1 MKKGS
6 TLSAEFL
13 VLPVPARVALD
24 GRGITLPEAPAL
36 ALTGK
41 QGASG
46 DRVVLRE
53 AGNARRVAEVDRA
66 QIRFLPADDAPADLR
81 TWARQPEGYA
91 LVVDETGVRIW
102 ASQPAGRLYGAVTLR
117 QLRRQCGRRLPGLRI
132 GDAPKLAHRGV
143 QLSFPQGHT
152 AYRHAFMRDLVP
164 ELARWKINALYLY
177 LESYFDFPSLPH
189 MAGPGAMTPQEARDL
204 DELCRSYGI
213 ALIPQLNVMAHS
225 GELLSLQKYAHLAE
239 HAPGQDHRMVSG
251 FNLCATSPEVKR
263 LVRGM
268 LEDMF
273 DAFSAD
279 LIHVGGDEV
288 SVLGECPNCLKRKGK
303 LDKLGLYLHYFD
315 DIQKIARR
323 RGRRIGIWGD
333 MLLHYARPLP
343 APERKRVFA
352 GLRDGTVI
360 YDWHYSSGSPDTLA
374 FFVED
379 GWDTIACSSTNL
391 CYSAAMWPT
400 QSENQRELFAD
411 AIRVGAMGGI
421 TTAWCNFTG
430 LHEEQLN
437 YLFASGATALW
448 SGPTEKDLAPGLS
461 TDRFEQAYCLQ
472 RYDLRTTTVTRYAH
486 AIGDA
491 SGPVLSPLAPYHNAN
506 LRKCLYHT
514 DNVLTFWQHYAHIL
528 QGGPLNKYRAGV
540 AGARRLWRQVEREAR
555 TCDDPYLVLQ
565 EGPLLMHEHLLRRFD
580 MTEAL
585 YRRYDQAARAQ
596 FADPRRCARLLNE
609 VAGLLLRHVDD
620 FPPIERYLATAR
632 RLVGLDRSSILR
644 VRATRRKARELAA
657 FLKHLAVAERP
668 LPAFSQFSGM
678 FFGVVRTDWYGDREH
693 EWAEGPAR
701 FQRYTINGTAPW
713 APAPE
718 AVKEPGPW
726 VSVRDYDLTALIPWT
741 APLSELDYPRK
752 HAFTP
757 RVFSTAECHVH
768 DDLFAGGQQG
778 VVFFRVRFRCAEPMK
793 LEIGLGYDGPVK
805 AWLDRQAV
813 FTDETGTNPAY
824 PCKGRAPCDV
834 RKGRHEIMVALSS
847 NHGKA
852 YGLSMQLTR
861 LDTFAGGVR
870 SVVLPSLIKHG
881 GPQIVIAG

>member
-1 MKKGS
+1 MNKKRTS
-6 TLSAEFL
+6 FDEFL
-13 VLPVPARVALD
+13 LLPVPARLALE
-24 GRGITLPEAPAL
+24 GGGIVLAETPTLAL
-36 ALTGK
+36 A
-41 QGASG
+41 GAGDAPS
-46 DRVVLRE
+46 DRVVVSE
-53 AGNARRVAEVDRA
+53 AGAVRRVADAGRA
-66 QIRFLPADDAPADLR
+66 QIRFLPADDAPLDLQE
-81 TWARQPEGYA
+81 WARQPEGYA
-91 LVVDETGVRIW
+91 LAIDEAGVRIW
-102 ASQPAGRLYGAVTLR
+102 AAQPAGRLYGAVTLR
-117 QLRRQCGRRLPGLRI
+117 QLRRQFGRSLPGVRI

-152 AYRHAFMRDLVP
+152 AYRHAYMRDLVP

-177 LESYFDFPSLPH
+177 LESFFDFPSLPH
-189 MAGPGAMTPQEARDL
+189 RAGPGAMTPQEAREL
-204 DELCRSYGI
+204 DELCRAYGI

-225 GELLSLQKYAHLAE
+225 GELLTLQKYAHLAE

-279 LIHVGGDEV
+279 IIHVGGDEV
-288 SVLGECPNCLKRKGK
+288 SVLGECRGCQQRKGK
-303 LDKLGLYLHYFD
+303 LDKLGLYLQYFD
-315 DIQKIARR
+315 GIQKIAQR

-333 MLLHYARPLP
+333 MLLHYARPLA
-343 APERKRVFA
+343 APERNRVF
-352 GLRDGTVI
+352 GRLRNGTVI
-360 YDWHYSSGSPDTLA
+360 YDWHYGGGSPETLR

-379 GWDTIACSSTNL
+379 GWETMACSSTNL
-391 CYSAAMWPT
+391 CGLASLWPAQSA
-400 QSENQRELFAD
+400 NQRELFAD
-411 AIRVGAMGGI
+411 AIRAGAAGGV

-430 LHEEQLN
+430 LHEEQFN
-437 YLFASGATALW
+437 YLFATGATALW
-448 SGPTEKDLAPGLS
+448 SGPTDTALAPGLS
-461 TDRFEQAYCLQ
+461 LDRFEQAYCLH
-472 RYDLRTTTVTRYAH
+472 RYDLRSTTLTRYAH

-491 SGPVLSPLAPYHNAN
+491 SGPVLSALAPYNGAN
-506 LRKCLYHT
+506 VRKCLYHT
-514 DNVLTFWQHYAHIL
+514 DNVLTFWQQYASIL
-528 QGGPLNKYRAGV
+528 GGGRLKQYRAGV
-540 AGARRLWRQVEREAR
+540 AGARLLWRQVEREAR
-555 TCDDPYLVLQ
+555 TCPDPYLALQ
-565 EGPLLMHEHLLRRFD
+565 EGPLLMHEHLLRRFE
-580 MTEAL
+580 MTEAVYRL
-585 YRRYDQAARAQ
+585 YDEAARVQ
-596 FADPRRCARLLNE
+596 FEDRPRCARLLRE
-609 VAGLLLRHVDD
+609 AAGLLRRHVKD

-632 RLVGLDRSSILR
+632 RLLGLDRSSILR
-644 VRATRRKARELAA
+644 MQATRRKAGDLAA
-657 FLKHLAVAERP
+657 FFKHLAVAERP

-701 FQRYTINGTAPW
+701 FRRYTINGIAPW

-726 VSVRDYDLTALIPWT
+726 VSVRAYDLTALIPWT

-752 HAFTP
+752 HVFTP
-757 RVFSTAECHVH
+757 RVFSAAECHVH

-805 AWLDRQAV
+805 AWLDGQAV

-852 YGLSMQLTR
+852 YGLSVQLTR
-861 LDTFAGGVR
+861 LDVPAGGVR
-870 SVVLPSLIKHG
+870 PVVLPSLIH
-881 GPQIVIAG
+881 PER